1 MPRYYL
7 HMRNERTVE
16 DAEGLFFE
24 DAEAARNEA
33 IRSARDILAAEV
45 RQGRLSLKGS
55 IEVADE
61 NGQPILTVPFR
72 EAVSVEG

>member
-1 MPRYYL
+1 MPRFYL

-16 DAEGLFFE
+16 DHEGLILE
-24 DAEAARNEA
+24 DAEAARLEA

-45 RQGRLSLKGS
+45 RLGRLHLGGA

-72 EAVSVEG
+72 QAVTIEG